1 MAKYVL
7 HLRFQPDI
15 IEEEWGGICAAIKTT
30 YPTVIWPSF
39 ADINQEFELYM
50 VTLAIEKYDKGDY
63 ILAKS
68 DNPLGEGEYGLPE
81 PLDGRQWVKDRTV
94 DTEDIFKQLYE
105 SKDSY
110 RPKINLKF
118 NPPIEDAGEL
128 DKILETIHNTQ
139 PSVKWYGDNDILTY
153 NPISEESHDDEEIQV
168 HFLTIGYFPNKPNSL
183 TYSSYADDNEWVGTS
198 IDGWEWLESKK
209 INVDDVFNKLYE
221 SENRVIDLTGLEFIW
236 KTNFNGEDFNISYT
250 VTKQE
255 DYVCTVQPNPEPA
268 LVEYLQEYLG
278 GANYGGRDVNKIMTR
293 PKKMDLYEILSKA
306 DSGVYKFTNLP
317 DTEPFIDKLYE
328 SEIDKSLENF
338 KPPAGS
344 YLYCHTDGY
353 MVDEDGEPTG
363 KPFATEGKEY
373 KITGYTKRNGD
384 RNGCK
389 EALTIL
395 DNMRTT
401 HLFGVT
407 GCYDGPAYLKWF
419 YPSVKSLPSHE
430 DIWKTMN
437 EQEDDL
443 EWVKDITQNL
453 DYWRLLQVGQKVR
466 IKPHQDPKQQE
477 YFKATLMKCR
487 KASTPSFYYGKTIK
501 VRDIHVFERRD
512 IDCFTCDNFYL
523 DCREQVK
530 AIEASGFWVSSDMVD
545 IEIVS

>member
-209 INVDDVFNKLYE
+209 INVDDVFN
-221 SENRVIDLTGLEFIW
+221 
-236 KTNFNGEDFNISYT
+236 
-250 VTKQE
+250 
-255 DYVCTVQPNPEPA
+255 
-268 LVEYLQEYLG
+268 
-278 GANYGGRDVNKIMTR
+278 
-293 PKKMDLYEILSKA
+293 
-306 DSGVYKFTNLP
+306 
-317 DTEPFIDKLYE
+317 KLYE